1 MFFLLRYFKNTKVVK
16 YLLTYKLVYFFY
28 NFMEKNIAA
37 YIQYNEKET
46 RLFSQSFI
54 GYWITKSNLSIFCRI
69 LSIGLLFISSIT
81 SYISTFVGYYPQLF
95 LSIHLFSIVFAMIT
109 FGLYLSVSIFLSIK
123 HAKALCSNS
132 PISFWSCVNFSIR
145 LCSKVAAASVLGVG
159 IVPIDWTCERAG
171 IKPIFMWAYYPGL
184 KRLAGDITPQ
194 LAEQPSK
201 NLNYVNEKLPF
212 SKQIHYLQEKT
223 DIAEAKL
230 AEEYRI
236 QQENR
241 K

>member
-1 MFFLLRYFKNTKVVK
+1 MFFLLRYFKNTKIVE
-16 YLLTYKLVYFFY
+16 YLLTYKLVSFFY
-28 NFMEKNIAA
+28 NLMDKNIAA
-37 YIQYNEKET
+37 YIQYNEKER

-54 GYWITKSNLSIFCRI
+54 GYWITQSNLSVFCRI
-69 LSIGLLFISSIT
+69 FSIGLLLFSSII
-81 SYISTFVGYYPQLF
+81 SYISTCVGYYPTLF
-95 LSIHLFSIVFAMIT
+95 LSIYIFSITFAMIV
-109 FGLYLSVSIFLSIK
+109 FGLYLPVSIFLTIK

-132 PISFWSCVNFSIR
+132 PITFWSCVNFSLR
-145 LCSKVAAASVLGVG
+145 LCSKIAAASAVGVG
-159 IVPIDWTCERAG
+159 IVPIDWACERAG

-201 NLNYVNEKLPF
+201 NLSYVNEKLPF

-223 DIAEAKL
+223 DISEAKL

-236 QQENR
+236 QQEKN